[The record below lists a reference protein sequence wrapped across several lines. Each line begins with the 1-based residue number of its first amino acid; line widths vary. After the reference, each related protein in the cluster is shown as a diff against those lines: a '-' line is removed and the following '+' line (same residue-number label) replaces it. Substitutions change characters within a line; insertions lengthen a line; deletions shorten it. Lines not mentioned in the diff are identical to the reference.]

1 MPQLSPLNWIL
12 LFTLFW
18 SAVLCMSVL
27 LWWSS
32 KVYFQGSTPSSST
45 SQENKWNW

>member
-18 SAVLCMSVL
+18 VTVLSVSILIWWSKKLYFSAKNSDASAV
-27 LWWSS
+27 
-32 KVYFQGSTPSSST
+32 K
-45 SQENKWNW
+45 ENKWNW

>member
-18 SAVLCMSVL
+18 VAVLSVSIL
-27 LWWSS
+27 IWWS
-32 KVYFQGSTPSSST
+32 KKLYFSASSST
-45 SQENKWNW
+45 ILALKENKWNW